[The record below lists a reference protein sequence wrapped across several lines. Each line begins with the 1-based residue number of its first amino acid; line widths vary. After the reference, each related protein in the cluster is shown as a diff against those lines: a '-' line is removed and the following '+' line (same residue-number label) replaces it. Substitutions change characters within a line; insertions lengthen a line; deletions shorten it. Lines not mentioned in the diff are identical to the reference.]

1 MGKKAKRK
9 KHLTPVV
16 GNPGKNNNKFLTD
29 DDRVFIDEQVAKHKK
44 EIERMR
50 EELEKLKNQKLF
62 TPIELGKKR
71 IYFALL
77 RFEFWHPISDNPDKE
92 FKVFYKEISSL
103 IRKAGEDLHKY
114 AGVAEMASDKLWRF
128 IPEFYRPLVM
138 ENFKGLG
145 TWSNFLYQSVFHTER
160 WVDTYYSYRAFDFG
174 LSPFRA

>member
-16 GNPGKNNNKFLTD
+16 GYPGKNNNKFLTD

-92 FKVFYKEISSL
+92 FRVFYKEISSL

-128 IPEFYRPLVM
+128 IPEFYRPLSSRTK
-138 ENFKGLG
+138 ENETVLSFVEAGRYC
-145 TWSNFLYQSVFHTER
+145 YQAENNRTNVLHCPVATKSLVRGF
-160 WVDTYYSYRAFDFG
+160 
-174 LSPFRA
+174 